1 MTVGGVGS
9 MSDLPPPGEDA
20 ALQSQRV
27 LTHVSESI
35 AAAGGWWSFAQYHDC
50 VLHAPGL
57 GYYSAGASK
66 FGAAGD
72 FVTAPELSSLFAR
85 TCATQ
90 LDLCLRVHGG
100 ELLEIG
106 PGTGRFAAEA
116 LEIFS
121 LLDTPLERYALL
133 DTSADMRA
141 RQRQLLTA
149 SPAAERIDCTWLDA
163 WPQPFTGVVF
173 ANELL
178 DAMPCERFL
187 MRDGEPWRLGVG
199 FETGRLV
206 WRARPADGGCV
217 GDAEFS
223 RYLQSALDGIYLPDG
238 YRGEFHPG
246 FDAWFAALAAVLR
259 RGTVLL
265 ADYGLPRRQLFHPER
280 TMGSLRCHYRHRAH
294 DDPFLWPGLVD
305 VTAWVDFTAVAE
317 SATRAGF
324 EVAGF
329 TTQTAFL
336 LGGGIEAQLA
346 AAQAEARDEAE
357 SVALAHGARQ
367 LLMPGEM
374 GEAVKFLLL
383 TRDCDIDLPGFAF
396 ADLRHSL

>member
-1 MTVGGVGS
+1 MTAGGAGS
-9 MSDLPPPGEDA
+9 MSDLSPPGEIA

-27 LTHVSESI
+27 VAHVVESI
-35 AAAGGWWSFAQYHDC
+35 AAAGGWWSFAEYHDC

-72 FVTAPELSSLFAR
+72 FVTAPELSRLFTR

-100 ELLEIG
+100 DLLEIG
-106 PGTGRFAAEA
+106 PGTGSFAAET
-116 LEIFS
+116 LEIFAS
-121 LLDTPLERYALL
+121 LGTPLDRYALL

-141 RQRQLLTA
+141 RQQQLLAA
-149 SPAAERIDCTWLDA
+149 SPAAQRTDCTWLES
-163 WPQPFTGVVF
+163 WPQPFTGAVF

-187 MRDGEPWRLGVG
+187 MRDGVPWRLGVG
-199 FETGRLV
+199 IEAGRLV
-206 WRARPADGGCV
+206 WRARPPDGACA
-217 GDAEFS
+217 GDAAFA
-223 RYLQSALDGIYLPDG
+223 RHLQAALEGISLPDG

-246 FDAWFAALAAVLR
+246 FDGWFAALAAVLR

-305 VTAWVDFTAVAE
+305 VTAWIDFTAVAE

-346 AAQAEARDEAE
+346 AAQAEASDDAE

-374 GEAVKFLLL
+374 GEAVKFMLL

>member
-1 MTVGGVGS
+1 MTGGGAGS
-9 MSDLPPPGEDA
+9 TSDLPPPDVDA
-20 ALQSQRV
+20 ARQSARV
-27 LTHVSESI
+27 FAHVSESI
-35 AAAGGWWSFAQYHDC
+35 AAAGGWWSFAEYHDC

-72 FVTAPELSSLFAR
+72 FVTAPELSRLFAR

-106 PGTGRFAAEA
+106 PGTGSFAAES
-116 LEIFS
+116 LEIFA
-121 LLDTPLERYALL
+121 LLGTPLERYALL

-141 RQRQLLTA
+141 RQRERLLA
-149 SPAAERIDCTWLDA
+149 SPAAQSTDCAWLDG

-173 ANELL
+173 GNELL

-187 MRDGEPWRLGVG
+187 MRDGVPWRLGVG
-199 FETGRLV
+199 LEAGRLV
-206 WRARPADGGCV
+206 WRARPADGACA
-217 GDAEFS
+217 GDDAFV
-223 RYLQSALDGIYLPDG
+223 RYLHAALADISLPDG

-246 FDAWFAALAAVLR
+246 FDAWFAALGAVLR

-346 AAQAEARDEAE
+346 AAQADARDESE

-374 GEAVKFLLL
+374 GEAVKVMLL

-396 ADLRHSL
+396 ADLTHSL